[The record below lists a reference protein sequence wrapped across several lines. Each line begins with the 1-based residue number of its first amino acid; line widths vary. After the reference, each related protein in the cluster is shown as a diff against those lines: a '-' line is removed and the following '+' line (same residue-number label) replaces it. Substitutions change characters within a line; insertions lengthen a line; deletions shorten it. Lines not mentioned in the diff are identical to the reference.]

1 MLVRE
6 MFYKISK
13 QIIIIIIVL
22 CNFINPSYSSIKK
35 NIINNLLKTNN
46 LNFDFEQKI
55 EQKIEKGKC
64 TIKYPKKIYC
74 IYDNLYKKI
83 MISNGKTLLIKN
95 LKNNY
100 QYIYPLK
107 KTPLE
112 MILDKDYL
120 IKQITNLKIN
130 NITDDK
136 ISFVINKKDLKIK
149 IFFEK
154 NTNNLKGW
162 ETEDIYQNK
171 VIFNILNINTNQKID
186 NKIFRLPKLN

>member
-1 MLVRE
+1 
-6 MFYKISK
+6 
-13 QIIIIIIVL
+13 
-22 CNFINPSYSSIKK
+22 
-35 NIINNLLKTNN
+35 
-46 LNFDFEQKI
+46 
-55 EQKIEKGKC
+55 
-64 TIKYPKKIYC
+64 
-74 IYDNLYKKI
+74 
-83 MISNGKTLLIKN
+83 
-95 LKNNY
+95 
-100 QYIYPLK
+100 
-107 KTPLE
+107 